1 MGRQIGQLSKV
12 VVASPLSQYRE
23 YEDVETITTEELDE
37 LTSED
42 EDPFQNAVD
51 EVVMAEEDKQMPPT
65 MKRHQ
70 TGGTGFR
77 KFDQH
82 SGKWV

>member
-1 MGRQIGQLSKV
+1 
-12 VVASPLSQYRE
+12 
-23 YEDVETITTEELDE
+23 
-37 LTSED
+37 
-42 EDPFQNAVD
+42 VD